1 MEDANLSG
9 AYGCLRDTT
18 ADILFLAQNLRLLR
32 KHGKVGIIVPDGIVT
47 GKRHSGLRRELVTS
61 HTIESV
67 TRLPRTAFNGTDAQA
82 FILTITKGKPTV
94 GPILLNEIDFDGTL
108 SSPVFVAADEAHARL
123 DYGYYALRQKQKRS
137 VLTLGELS
145 AFVFRGQ
152 VSSSQRLQG
161 RAQHFHTTDFP
172 VGNERLSFSI
182 PKQFRVDAS
191 KLKHE
196 AAIATPGDILLAR
209 VGRNLE
215 EKVCLISS
223 GTAAVT
229 DCVYII
235 RARAEN
241 RHKIINS
248 LMSGV
253 GKRWLQELAHGV
265 GARQLPKTDL
275 LKLPI

>member
-32 KHGKVGIIVPDGIVT
+32 KHGKVGIIVPDGIIT
-47 GKRHSGLRRELVTS
+47 GKKHSGLRRELATS

-94 GPILLNEIDFDGTL
+94 DMILLNEIDLDGAL
-108 SSPVFVAADEAHARL
+108 STPVFVAAEEAQARL
-123 DYGYYALRQKQKRS
+123 DYGYYALRQKQKPS
-137 VLTLGELS
+137 ISTLGELS
-145 AFVFRGQ
+145 IAILRGR
-152 VSSSQRLQG
+152 VSSSKRIQG
-161 RAQHFHTTDFP
+161 SSRYFHTTDFP
-172 VGNERLSFSI
+172 VDAARLSFAI
-182 PKQFRVDAS
+182 PKQFRVDGNELDDCTAR
-191 KLKHE
+191 
-196 AAIATPGDILLAR
+196 TGDILLAR

-215 EKVCLISS
+215 EKVCLVSS
-223 GTAAVT
+223 GTAPIT

-235 RARAEN
+235 RPRAEN
-241 RHKIINS
+241 RNKIINS

-253 GKRWLQELAHGV
+253 GRRWLQELAHGV

-275 LKLPI
+275 IKLPI